1 MLAGALLA
9 CAVMVHP
16 TTLDAIVR
24 VESHGS
30 ASAIHVNGL
39 SDKEQPHPLNS
50 TDAAAIARRYIAA
63 GKSVDLGLMQ
73 VNSRNL
79 AGLNLTIEQ
88 VMDPCTNLHAGGTI
102 LAAFYSKAAQ
112 HYGQGQSALIAA
124 LSAFNT
130 GDEWLGI
137 RNGYVSK
144 YFTVPAIT
152 ANAATA
158 KIIQVKVNR
167 HASDTEVW

>member
-1 MLAGALLA
+1 MLADALLA
-9 CAVMVHP
+9 CALMVHP
-16 TTLDAIVR
+16 ATLDAVVR
-24 VESHGS
+24 VESHGY
-30 ASAIHVNGL
+30 ASAIHVNGIN
-39 SDKEQPHPLNS
+39 DKDQPRNLDS
-50 TDAAAIARRYIAA
+50 IGAAAIARRYIAA
-63 GKSVDLGLMQ
+63 GRSVDLGLMQ

-79 AGLNLTIEQ
+79 AGLNLTVEQ

-112 HYGQGQSALIAA
+112 RYGQGQTALIAA

-130 GDEWLGI
+130 GDEWRGI

-144 YFTVPAIT
+144 YYVVPAI
-152 ANAATA
+152 AVVVAAA
-158 KIIQVKVNR
+158 IPAKVNR